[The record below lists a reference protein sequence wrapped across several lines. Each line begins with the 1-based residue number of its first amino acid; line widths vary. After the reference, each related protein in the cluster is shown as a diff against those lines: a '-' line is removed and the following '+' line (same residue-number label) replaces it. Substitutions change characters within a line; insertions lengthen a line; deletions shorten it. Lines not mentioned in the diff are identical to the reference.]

1 MNNPT
6 VKSVVQDI
14 EYQEP
19 SISEIETVGSFDLIP
34 NWPNVARFFKEV
46 KKHDPMAYQR
56 IKKKYSGLLEAI
68 ENY

>member
-46 KKHDPMAYQR
+46 KKHQ
-56 IKKKYSGLLEAI
+56 KKI
-68 ENY
+68 

>member
-19 SISEIETVGSFDLIP
+19 SISEIETVGS
-34 NWPNVARFFKEV
+34 
-46 KKHDPMAYQR
+46 KKNIVD
-56 IKKKYSGLLEAI
+56 YSKL
-68 ENY
+68 